1 MPPTGAGNP
10 VGPGAR
16 TVIQPRPRTGGQTKP
31 GRREPRRAA
40 AVAGWA
46 ALAAM
51 AVAQVVCSRAGHLEI
66 FVTLIV
72 VALAVASVSFTAV
85 VWGWPRAVSAAAA
98 GFALGMAAEWAG
110 TRTGFPFGAY
120 RYTGLLRPAA
130 GTVPLVVPLAWAAMG
145 LPGYA
150 VGATLARSAA
160 GRIAAGAVALTAWDL
175 FLDPQMIRSGFW
187 RWAHPG
193 PYQGVPLSNFAA
205 WLLVSAVLMTVFDV
219 LLRTVPGPAVPDL
232 AGPGHGAGPREPRQ
246 ITKTCPGLL
255 ATYSVMAVMETVGFA
270 AIFHHG
276 RAIAVAGALG
286 MGIPATLAWASPT
299 RREGPPDP
307 EPDGRTAAP

>member
-1 MPPTGAGNP
+1 
-10 VGPGAR
+10 
-16 TVIQPRPRTGGQTKP
+16 
-31 GRREPRRAA
+31 
-40 AVAGWA
+40 
-46 ALAAM
+46 M
-51 AVAQVVCSRAGHLEI
+51 AVAQVVSSRSGHLEI

-72 VALAVASVSFTAV
+72 VALAVASVSFTAA
-85 VWGWPRAVSAAAA
+85 VWGWPRAISAAAA
-98 GFALGMAAEWAG
+98 AFALGMAAEWAG

-130 GTVPLVVPLAWAAMG
+130 GTVPLVVPLAWAGMG

-150 VGATLARSAA
+150 VGATLARSRA

-175 FLDPQMIRSGFW
+175 FLDPQMIGNGFW

-193 PYQGVPLSNFAA
+193 PYHGVPLSNFAG
-205 WLLVSAVLMTVFDV
+205 WLLVSGAVMAVFDV
-219 LLRTVPGPAVPDL
+219 LLGTVPRPSRPL
-232 AGPGHGAGPREPRQ
+232 AGPGQGPGPREPRQ
-246 ITKTCPGLL
+246 ITKTGPGLL

-276 RAIAVAGALG
+276 RAIAVAGGLG
-286 MGIPATLAWASPT
+286 MGIPAALAWA
-299 RREGPPDP
+299 RREAPPDP